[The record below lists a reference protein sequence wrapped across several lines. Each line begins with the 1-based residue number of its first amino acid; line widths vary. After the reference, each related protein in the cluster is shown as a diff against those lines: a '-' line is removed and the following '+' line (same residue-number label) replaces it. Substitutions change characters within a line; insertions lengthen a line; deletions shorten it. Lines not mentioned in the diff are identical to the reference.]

1 MPDKNKVFVSHAS
14 KDKAFAEC
22 VTDALEKAGVPCW
35 IAPRDLPLSVPY
47 AEAIIGGV
55 ESACAMVVILSAS
68 AYQSGHVE
76 REVEKAVREKM
87 PLFPLKIDSAQPSG
101 SLEYFVQSLQHE
113 DFTCGDQKTKIDK
126 LVRQLRQRYRQGTDE
141 GPVDNVEA
149 EVSLSPAFKIRP
161 RWKWLFGIVG
171 AALLGALIVF
181 AARHWTDSEPARGGK
196 FAEAPGVT
204 QITEDVSYRAV
215 VVGISKYKHAGNS
228 ADEYWRD
235 LPSACGD
242 AEALAKVLESRY
254 GFAVTRLFD
263 QQATRSAI
271 ISSIDELAGGG
282 PNTAALIC
290 FAGHGSYE
298 KSMQEGY
305 WIPADACKS
314 IGGRPAKED
323 WIWNSTIQ
331 KIIGASTAQSVLVI
345 ADACYAG
352 SLFND
357 KTQAKG
363 GLTGSAKSRYLIA
376 SGGLEEVPDGGK
388 AHSAFMKAV
397 LDVLDRK
404 HEVSLNAEVLG
415 NEVFDRMKKNT
426 GRTIAVGP
434 LSLPGTGNDQFVFAE
449 NGKGQK
455 GAGKVDQVGDN
466 TPGSPQKPIAT
477 EEVLSSVLALSRLG
491 ATNSA
496 IRLLANLSSSGSQ
509 LEGLVSAVKEY
520 IITERKAESGVEIR
534 SLVANLKEIRKKQD
548 AAGPDQR
555 SSSPRI
561 IACIGPSAPPGAS
574 QDVENRVLLSRILLQ
589 SQVKASSRA
598 VVVEREQLEQILR
611 EMELGDTDLSDPRT
625 RLALG
630 KLLQAGVMLFGE
642 YIPGGNEDTLMLRV
656 VDTETTQL
664 LDMISGEL
672 NAQSPA
678 KDCRRLGDQLVDSII
693 KNCPVKAEVTAH
705 EGKIIKISAGSL
717 HGVAFGAFF
726 DIFEEKE
733 VSKLSISKPFARAK
747 VISVEPDMAQLELLE
762 GQIWGDRKAQDVRV
776 KEVALE
782 R

>member
-1 MPDKNKVFVSHAS
+1 
-14 KDKAFAEC
+14 
-22 VTDALEKAGVPCW
+22 
-35 IAPRDLPLSVPY
+35 
-47 AEAIIGGV
+47 
-55 ESACAMVVILSAS
+55 MVVILSAS

-113 DFTCGDQKTKIDK
+113 DFTCGDQKTKIDN
-126 LVRQLRQRYRQGTDE
+126 LVRQVKKRYRQDKDEVPVGTVE
-141 GPVDNVEA
+141 PEVLASPV
-149 EVSLSPAFKIRP
+149 PKIRP
-161 RWKWLFGIVG
+161 MWKWLFGIVG
-171 AALLGALIVF
+171 AAFLGALIVF
-181 AARHWTDSEPARGGK
+181 AVRQWTESLKVVRGEEFQG
-196 FAEAPGVT
+196 APGVN
-204 QITEDVSYRAV
+204 QKTEYVSYRAV
-215 VVGISKYKHAGNS
+215 VIGISKYQHAGHSVN
-228 ADEYWRD
+228 EYWRD

-242 AEALAKVLESRY
+242 AEALAERLRNRY
-254 GFAVTRLFD
+254 GFEVQCLFD

-561 IACIGPSAPPGAS
+561 IACIGPSAPPSAS

-589 SQVKASSRA
+589 SQVKASGRA

-664 LDMISGEL
+664 LDMISGEI

-705 EGKIIKISAGSL
+705 EGKILKISAGSL
-717 HGVAFGAFF
+717 HGVAFGALF

-762 GQIWGDRKAQDVRV
+762 GQIWGDRKAQDVRA
-776 KEVALE
+776 KEVALA